1 MGARKS
7 ARFPDPAAFCVCRFS
22 SPVCVSSVHVRASS
36 VLGLVV
42 QPGGKVSA
50 GSEDRG
56 GKSVRVPAD
65 SIDGIDRRLGGATSE
80 ASVQDIDVDVRGEP
94 R

>member
-1 MGARKS
+1 M
-7 ARFPDPAAFCVCRFS
+7 
-22 SPVCVSSVHVRASS
+22 SSVHVRASS

-50 GSEDRG
+50 GSEDRS
-56 GKSVRVPAD
+56 GKAVMVPAN
-65 SIDGIDRRLGGATSE
+65 SIDGIDKRNGEATSE